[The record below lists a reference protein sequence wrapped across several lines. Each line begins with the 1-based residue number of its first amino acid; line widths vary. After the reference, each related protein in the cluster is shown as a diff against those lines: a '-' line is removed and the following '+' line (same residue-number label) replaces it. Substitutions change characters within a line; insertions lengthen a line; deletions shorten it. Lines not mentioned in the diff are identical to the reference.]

1 MKLVVERENGN
12 AKLIRA
18 EYTPEEALVI
28 DHAMRRYAYMGLDLN
43 NESRSLME
51 KMLETQP
58 EFIDKVKPVNN
69 KDGLLEVIKEWNEAI
84 DKYEYVN

>member
-1 MKLVVERENGN
+1 MRLVVERENGN

-28 DHAMRRYAYMGLDLN
+28 NHAMRRYVYMLDIN
-43 NESRSLME
+43 DENISLME

-58 EFIDKVKPVNN
+58 EFIEVQSVNDKG
-69 KDGLLEVIKEWNEAI
+69 GLLDVVKE
-84 DKYEYVN
+84 

>member
-1 MKLVVERENGN
+1 MRLVVERENGN

-28 DHAMRRYAYMGLDLN
+28 NHAMRRYVYMLDIN
-43 NESRSLME
+43 NENISLME

-58 EFIDKVKPVNN
+58 EFIEVEPVN
-69 KDGLLEVIKEWNEAI
+69 
-84 DKYEYVN
+84 

>member
-18 EYTPEEALVI
+18 EYTPAEAVVI
-28 DHAMRRYAYMGLDLN
+28 NHAMRRYAYMNLDVN
-43 NESRSLME
+43 KERRSLME

-58 EFIDKVKPVNN
+58 EFIEVEPINDKG
-69 KDGLLEVIKEWNEAI
+69 GLLANIKEWDEAI
-84 DKYEYVN
+84 DKNGYIN